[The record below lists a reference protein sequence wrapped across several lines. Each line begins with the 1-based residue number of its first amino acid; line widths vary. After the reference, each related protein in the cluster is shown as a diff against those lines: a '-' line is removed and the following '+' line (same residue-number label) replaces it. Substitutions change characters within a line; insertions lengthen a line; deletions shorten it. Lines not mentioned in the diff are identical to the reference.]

1 MTKDEKFM
9 LQAIKQAEKSVKSD
23 DWGMG
28 CVIVH
33 NNKIISRGYNTG
45 FSDKNRLAHAELK
58 ALIKARRKLEK
69 LRGKATLY
77 STYSP
82 CPMCFGAILAMKIRR
97 LVIGVDL
104 DKSGGHVLNKHLPP
118 FYKQKKFKL
127 EIKIGVLAKECKEV
141 CMKSIPA
148 QKHFKKLPTNINQL
162 ES

>member
-9 LQAIKQAEKSVKSD
+9 LQAIKQAEKSVKSG

-28 CVIVH
+28 CVVVY
-33 NNKIISRGYNTG
+33 NNKVISRGHNTG

-58 ALIKARRKLEK
+58 ALTKARKKLEE
-69 LRGKATLY
+69 LRGKASLY

-82 CPMCFGAILAMKIRR
+82 CPMCFGAILAMKIKK

-127 EIKIGVLAKECKEV
+127 DIKMGVLAKKCEEV

-148 QKHFKKLPTNINQL
+148 QKHFRKLPKKLNKL
-162 ES
+162 KS